1 MIALVL
7 GASGFIGSKLV
18 SRLLQQGVHVRLVTR
33 SDKLA
38 YLSGNEKVEIINM
51 DLLDHTELFDEIVI
65 GCDVIFNCAGELKN
79 KNIMKDLHVKVV
91 EKMIEACQ
99 RVSLKFNCSI
109 HWVQLSSVGAYG
121 KDNGRCRVVTEETVT
136 NPHGEY
142 EITKTDADNIIM
154 SCGRGVTWSILRPSN
169 VYGPGMPNNSLRQLA
184 KIISKRLFFYIGFH
198 RAIATYVHVDDVV
211 TALILCASDM
221 RAKRQVFN
229 ISNDCYLDRVINA
242 MASYYS
248 VSTPRIRLPLSL
260 VKCLVFIVSRFF
272 SLPINQERINA
283 LVSRTTYPNSKIE
296 AVLDFSPS
304 KALDSNINDIF

>member
-33 SDKLA
+33 SDNLA
-38 YLSGNEKVEIINM
+38 YLSSNEQVEIIKM
-51 DLLDHTELFDEIVI
+51 DLLDRTAPFDEII
-65 GCDVIFNCAGELKN
+65 NGCNVIFNCAGELKN
-79 KNIMKDLHVKVV
+79 INRMRGLHVKVV
-91 EKMIEACQ
+91 QNMINACQ
-99 RVSLKFNCSI
+99 RLSLKSNCSI

-121 KDNGRCRVVTEETVT
+121 KGDGRCRVVTEETVT

-142 EITKTDADNIIM
+142 EITKTDADKIIM
-154 SCGRGVTWSILRPSN
+154 SSEGSFTWSILRPSN

-198 RAIATYVHVDDVV
+198 RSIATYVHVDDVV
-211 TALILCASDM
+211 SALILCASDQ
-221 RAKRQVFN
+221 RAKNQVFN
-229 ISNDCYLDRVINA
+229 VSNDCYLDRVINA
-242 MASYYS
+242 IASYYS
-248 VSTPRIRLPLSL
+248 VSIPRIRLPIPL
-260 VKCLVFIVSRFF
+260 VRCLVFIVSRVV

-283 LVSRTTYPNSKIE
+283 LVSRTRYPTSKIE

-304 KALDSNINDIF
+304 KALDSNIEDIF